1 MLVFARQDLLVFAR
15 VVLNSGK
22 AGMSAHYEYGY
33 SILSVASDVCSDVRV
48 WRDGA
53 PRGLHPGSDEVVGAV
68 RWQGVM
74 GSNHRHAGSEPAV
87 LPLN

>member
-1 MLVFARQDLLVFAR
+1 
-15 VVLNSGK
+15 
-22 AGMSAHYEYGY
+22 
-33 SILSVASDVCSDVRV
+33 
-48 WRDGA
+48 
-53 PRGLHPGSDEVVGAV
+53 V